1 MVMAE
6 AHGGVYIF
14 ASPTCAVV
22 SNIVKG
28 AFVPMRLIFHRVV
41 NIIGLKCYLLLHRNL
56 EERQEDF
63 NQIEIGGEISEY
75 RFDFAK
81 HFGGLLQIVRVAGKR
96 VVDDEQHGKSAG
108 SLKE

>member
-6 AHGGVYIF
+6 AHGSVYIF

-28 AFVPMRLIFHRVV
+28 AFVPMRLIFHCVV

-81 HFGGLLQIVRVAGKR
+81 HFGGLLQIVRVAGER
-96 VVDDEQHGKSAG
+96 VVDDE
-108 SLKE
+108 